1 MNEKIRDVDK
11 MAEEVLRDR
20 ELWETIND
28 KIMEKNLYNLK
39 MQYAR
44 EQGEE
49 NGERNKSI
57 EIAKK
62 MLKEKID
69 IKTIIKCTGLTKEE
83 IEKL

>member
-1 MNEKIRDVDK
+1 
-11 MAEEVLRDR
+11 
-20 ELWETIND
+20 
-28 KIMEKNLYNLK
+28 

-69 IKTIIKCTGLTKEE
+69 IETIIKCTGLTKEE